1 MRDMT
6 VRVRFVCNEV
16 VGSARAGEYTLD
28 EGGTVARLMEQAAA
42 ENGSFVENYMNHLNF
57 LVNDK
62 VAKPDTVL
70 HDGDRLTVLRMA
82 YGG

>member
-1 MRDMT
+1 MT
-6 VRVRFVCNEV
+6 VRVRFVCPEV

-28 EGGTVARLMEQAAA
+28 EGGTVAGLLEQAAA
-42 ENGSFVENYMNHLNF
+42 ENGSFVENYMDYLVF
-57 LVNDK
+57 LINDK
-62 VAKPDTVL
+62 SAKPDAVL

>member
-1 MRDMT
+1 MGYMT
-6 VRVRFVCNEV
+6 VRVRFVCFEV
-16 VGSARAGEYTLD
+16 VGNARAGEYVLD
-28 EGGTVARLMEQAAA
+28 AGDTVARLMEKAAA
-42 ENGSFVENYMNHLNF
+42 ENGTFVEIYMDYLVF

-62 VAKPDTVL
+62 SAKPDAVL